1 MPIFLLLVVIFH
13 LLLVMMPN
21 LCLGTNK
28 YGVTYVIHYGAYL
41 LISNSFLKKIS
52 EIIIIDFTNYSVI
65 IILK

>member
-1 MPIFLLLVVIFH
+1 
-13 LLLVMMPN
+13 MPN
-21 LCLGTNK
+21 FSTPSGNIPLATGNDAYLCLGTNK
-28 YGVTYVIHYGAYL
+28 YEVTYVIHYDAYP